1 MEIIA
6 FTLSLIC
13 VALNAYGHILTWPFM
28 IVSAA
33 AYAWVFQ
40 DAKLFGDAWLQGVF
54 IVLAIYAWKTWS
66 KSDQVA
72 QAAQTNSTQISS
84 FKRMPRSWF
93 LFGSFLWSGLFLVI
107 HYVLENH
114 TSSDVAL
121 MDAFLTSGSLLATY
135 MSAQKWLENWL
146 VWIFVNSLYIV
157 LYISK
162 DLHLTALLYG
172 LLIGLAVLGWLQ
184 WSKKIKLGELTQ

>member
-13 VALNAYGHILTWPFM
+13 VALNAYGHILTWPLM
-28 IVSAA
+28 IASSA

-54 IVLAIYAWKTWS
+54 ILLAIYAWKTWS
-66 KSDQVA
+66 KSNQVETP
-72 QAAQTNSTQISS
+72 QTSS
-84 FKRMPRSWF
+84 FRRMPRSWP
-93 LFGSFLWSGLFLVI
+93 LIASFCWSGLFLII
-107 HYVLENH
+107 HYFLVNH
-114 TSSDVAL
+114 TSSDVPL
-121 MDAFLTSGSLLATY
+121 IDAFLTSGSLLATY

-146 VWIFVNSLYIV
+146 LWIFVNTLYIA
-157 LYISK
+157 LYIYK

-172 LLIGLAVLGWLQ
+172 LFIVLAVFGWVQ
-184 WSKKIKLGELTQ
+184 WSKKIKQSAEAV

>member
-13 VALNAYGHILTWPFM
+13 VALNAYGHILTWPLM
-28 IVSAA
+28 IASSA

-54 IVLAIYAWKTWS
+54 ILLAIYAWKTWS
-66 KSDQVA
+66 KST
-72 QAAQTNSTQISS
+72 QTEEANNNSSSS
-84 FKRMPRSWF
+84 FKRMPRSWY
-93 LFGSFLWSGLFLVI
+93 LIGSLCWSGLFLII
-107 HYVLENH
+107 HYLLVNH
-114 TSSDVAL
+114 TSSDVPL
-121 MDAFLTSGSLLATY
+121 IDAFLTAGSLLATY

-146 VWIFVNSLYIV
+146 VWIFVNSFYIALY
-157 LYISK
+157 LYK

-172 LLIGLAVLGWLQ
+172 LFIVLAVLGWIQ
-184 WSKKIKLGELTQ
+184 WSKKIKLNKLTQ

>member
-13 VALNAYGHILTWPFM
+13 VALNAYGHILTWPLM
-28 IVSAA
+28 IASSA

-54 IVLAIYAWKTWS
+54 ILLAIYAWKTWS
-66 KSDQVA
+66 KST
-72 QAAQTNSTQISS
+72 QAEGASNSSSSS
-84 FKRMPRSWF
+84 FKKMPRSWP
-93 LFGSFLWSGLFLVI
+93 LIGSLCWSGLFLII
-107 HYVLENH
+107 HYLLVNH
-114 TSSDVAL
+114 TSSDVPL
-121 MDAFLTSGSLLATY
+121 IDAFLTAGSLLATY

-157 LYISK
+157 LYIYK

-172 LLIGLAVLGWLQ
+172 LLIVLAVLGWLQ
-184 WSKKIKLGELTQ
+184 WSKKIKLSKLT

>member
-13 VALNAYGHILTWPFM
+13 VALNAYGHILTWPLM
-28 IVSAA
+28 IASSA

-54 IVLAIYAWKTWS
+54 ILLAIYAWKTWS
-66 KSDQVA
+66 KST
-72 QAAQTNSTQISS
+72 QAEGASNSSSSS
-84 FKRMPRSWF
+84 FKKMPRSWP
-93 LFGSFLWSGLFLVI
+93 LIGSLCWSGLFLII
-107 HYVLENH
+107 HYLLVNH
-114 TSSDVAL
+114 TSSDVPL
-121 MDAFLTSGSLLATY
+121 IDAFLTAGSLLATY

-157 LYISK
+157 LYIYK

-172 LLIGLAVLGWLQ
+172 LLIVLAGLGWLQ
-184 WSKKIKLGELTQ
+184 WSKKIKQLEQGK

>member
-13 VALNAYGHILTWPFM
+13 VALNAYGHIFTWPLM
-28 IVSAA
+28 IASSA

-54 IVLAIYAWKTWS
+54 ILLAIYAWKTWS
-66 KSDQVA
+66 KSTQPEGA
-72 QAAQTNSTQISS
+72 NNSSSSS
-84 FKRMPRSWF
+84 FKKMPRSWP
-93 LFGSFLWSGLFLVI
+93 LIGSLCWSGLFLII
-107 HYVLENH
+107 HYLLVNH
-114 TSSDVAL
+114 TSSDVPL
-121 MDAFLTSGSLLATY
+121 IDAFLTAGSLLATY

-146 VWIFVNSLYIV
+146 VWIFVNSLYIA
-157 LYISK
+157 LYIYK

-172 LLIGLAVLGWLQ
+172 LLIVLAVLGWLQ
-184 WSKKIKLGELTQ
+184 WSKKIKQSEPTA

>member
-13 VALNAYGHILTWPFM
+13 VALNAYGHILTWPLM
-28 IVSAA
+28 IVSSA

-54 IVLAIYAWKTWS
+54 ILLAIYAWKMWS
-66 KSDQVA
+66 KSAQVSQTKSA
-72 QAAQTNSTQISS
+72 QLSS
-84 FKRMPRSWF
+84 FKRMPRSWW

-157 LYISK
+157 LYIYK

-172 LLIGLAVLGWLQ
+172 LLIVLAVLGWLQ

>member
-13 VALNAYGHILTWPFM
+13 VALNAYGHILTWPLM
-28 IVSAA
+28 IASSA

-54 IVLAIYAWKTWS
+54 ILLAIYAWKTWS
-66 KSDQVA
+66 KS
-72 QAAQTNSTQISS
+72 TQIEGANNSSSSS
-84 FKRMPRSWF
+84 FKRMPRSWP
-93 LFGSFLWSGLFLVI
+93 LIGSFSWSALFLTI
-107 HYVLENH
+107 HYLLVNH
-114 TSSDVAL
+114 TSSDVPL
-121 MDAFLTSGSLLATY
+121 IDAFLTAGSLLATY

-146 VWIFVNSLYIV
+146 LWIFVNSLYIA
-157 LYISK
+157 LYIYK

-172 LLIGLAVLGWLQ
+172 LFIVLAVLGWIQ
-184 WSKKIKLGELTQ
+184 WSKKIKLNKLTQ

>member
-1 MEIIA
+1 
-6 FTLSLIC
+6 
-13 VALNAYGHILTWPFM
+13 
-28 IVSAA
+28 
-33 AYAWVFQ
+33 
-40 DAKLFGDAWLQGVF
+40 
-54 IVLAIYAWKTWS
+54 
-66 KSDQVA
+66 
-72 QAAQTNSTQISS
+72 
-84 FKRMPRSWF
+84 MPRSWW

-172 LLIGLAVLGWLQ
+172 LLIVLAVLGWVQ
-184 WSKKIKLGELTQ
+184 WSKKIKQGGQTA

>member
-1 MEIIA
+1 MVIIA

-13 VALNAYGHILTWPFM
+13 VALNAYGHILTWPLM
-28 IVSAA
+28 IASSA

-54 IVLAIYAWKTWS
+54 ILLAIYAWKTWS
-66 KSDQVA
+66 KST
-72 QAAQTNSTQISS
+72 QAEGASNSSSSS
-84 FKRMPRSWF
+84 FKKMPRSWP
-93 LFGSFLWSGLFLVI
+93 LIGSLCWSGLFLII
-107 HYVLENH
+107 HYLLVNH
-114 TSSDVAL
+114 TSSDVPL
-121 MDAFLTSGSLLATY
+121 IDAFLTAGSLLATY

-157 LYISK
+157 LYIYK

-172 LLIGLAVLGWLQ
+172 FLIVLAGLGWLQ
-184 WSKKIKLGELTQ
+184 WSKKIKQLEQGI

>member
-13 VALNAYGHILTWPFM
+13 VALNAYGHILTWPLM
-28 IVSAA
+28 IVSSA

-54 IVLAIYAWKTWS
+54 ILLAIYAWKMWS
-66 KSDQVA
+66 KSA
-72 QAAQTNSTQISS
+72 QASQTKSAQLSS
-84 FKRMPRSWF
+84 FKRMPRSWW

-157 LYISK
+157 LYIYK

-172 LLIGLAVLGWLQ
+172 LLIVLAMLGWLQ

>member
-13 VALNAYGHILTWPFM
+13 VALNAYGHILTWPLM
-28 IVSAA
+28 IASSA

-54 IVLAIYAWKTWS
+54 ILLAIYAWKTWS
-66 KSDQVA
+66 QSS
-72 QAAQTNSTQISS
+72 QAAQTESAQTSS
-84 FKRMPRSWF
+84 FKRMPKSWP
-93 LFGSFLWSGLFLVI
+93 LIGSVCWSALFLII
-107 HYVLENH
+107 HYLLVNH
-114 TSSDVAL
+114 TSSDVPL
-121 MDAFLTSGSLLATY
+121 IDAFLTAGSLLATY

-146 VWIFVNSLYIV
+146 LWIFVNSIYIV
-157 LYISK
+157 LYIYK

-172 LLIGLAVLGWLQ
+172 LLIVLAILGWLQ
-184 WSKKIKLGELTQ
+184 WSKKIKLG

>member
-13 VALNAYGHILTWPFM
+13 VALNAYGHILTWPLM
-28 IVSAA
+28 IASSA

-54 IVLAIYAWKTWS
+54 ILLAIYAWKTWS
-66 KSDQVA
+66 KSDL
-72 QAAQTNSTQISS
+72 AAQTTQADSSPTSS
-84 FKRMPRSWF
+84 FKRMPRSWP
-93 LFGSFLWSGLFLVI
+93 LIASFCWSGLFLII
-107 HYVLENH
+107 HYLLVNH
-114 TSSDVAL
+114 TSSDVPL
-121 MDAFLTSGSLLATY
+121 IDAFLTSGSLLATY

-146 VWIFVNSLYIV
+146 LWIFVNILYIA
-157 LYISK
+157 LYIYK

-172 LLIGLAVLGWLQ
+172 LFIILAVFGWVQ
-184 WSKKIKLGELTQ
+184 WSKKIKLSKLTQ

>member
-13 VALNAYGHILTWPFM
+13 VALNAYGHILTWPLM
-28 IVSAA
+28 IASSA

-54 IVLAIYAWKTWS
+54 ILLAIYAWKIWS
-66 KSDQVA
+66 KST
-72 QAAQTNSTQISS
+72 QTEGANNSSSSS
-84 FKRMPRSWF
+84 FKRMPRSWY
-93 LFGSFLWSGLFLVI
+93 LIGSICWSALFLTI
-107 HYVLENH
+107 HYLLVNH
-114 TSSDVAL
+114 TSSDVPL
-121 MDAFLTSGSLLATY
+121 IDAFLTAGSLLATY

-146 VWIFVNSLYIV
+146 VWIFVNSFYIALYI
-157 LYISK
+157 YK

-172 LLIGLAVLGWLQ
+172 LFIVLAILGWVQ
-184 WSKKIKLGELTQ
+184 WSKKIKQSEPTA

>member
-13 VALNAYGHILTWPFM
+13 VALNAYGHILTWPLM
-28 IVSAA
+28 IVSSA

-54 IVLAIYAWKTWS
+54 ILLAIYAWKTWS
-66 KSDQVA
+66 KSDQA
-72 QAAQTNSTQISS
+72 ETPQTSS
-84 FKRMPRSWF
+84 FRRMPRRWP
-93 LFGSFLWSGLFLVI
+93 LIASFCWSGLFLII
-107 HYVLENH
+107 HYLLVNH
-114 TSSDVAL
+114 TSSDVPL
-121 MDAFLTSGSLLATY
+121 IDAFLTSGSLLATY

-157 LYISK
+157 LYIYK

-172 LLIGLAVLGWLQ
+172 LLIVLAGLGWLQ
-184 WSKKIKLGELTQ
+184 WSKKIKQLEQGI

>member
-13 VALNAYGHILTWPFM
+13 VALNAYGYIFTWPLM
-28 IVSAA
+28 IASSA

-54 IVLAIYAWKTWS
+54 ILLAIYAWKTWS
-66 KSDQVA
+66 KTTQPESA
-72 QAAQTNSTQISS
+72 NSSS
-84 FKRMPRSWF
+84 FKKMPRSWP
-93 LFGSFLWSGLFLVI
+93 LIGSLCWSGLFLII
-107 HYVLENH
+107 HYLLVNH
-114 TSSDVAL
+114 TSTDVPL
-121 MDAFLTSGSLLATY
+121 IDAFLTAGSLLATY

-146 VWIFVNSLYIV
+146 VWIFVNSLYIG
-157 LYISK
+157 LYIYK

-172 LLIGLAVLGWLQ
+172 LLIVLAVLGWLQ
-184 WSKKIKLGELTQ
+184 WSKKIKLSKLT

>member
-13 VALNAYGHILTWPFM
+13 VALNAYGHIWTWPLM
-28 IVSAA
+28 IASSAT
-33 AYAWVFQ
+33 YAWVFQ

-54 IVLAIYAWKTWS
+54 ILLAIYAWKTWS
-66 KSDQVA
+66 KSDEAA
-72 QAAQTNSTQISS
+72 QATQTDSAQTNS
-84 FKRMPRSWF
+84 FKRMPRSWP
-93 LFGSFLWSGLFLVI
+93 LIASFLWSGLFLII
-107 HYVLENH
+107 HYFLENH

-121 MDAFLTSGSLLATY
+121 MDAFLTAGSLLATY
-135 MSAQKWLENWL
+135 MSAQKWVENWL

-157 LYISK
+157 LYIYK

-172 LLIGLAVLGWLQ
+172 LLIVLAVLGWLQ
-184 WSKKIKLGELTQ
+184 WSKKIKQSQQAA

>member
-13 VALNAYGHILTWPFM
+13 VALNAYGHILTWPLM
-28 IVSAA
+28 IASSA

-54 IVLAIYAWKTWS
+54 ILLAIYAWKTWS
-66 KSDQVA
+66 KST
-72 QAAQTNSTQISS
+72 QAEGASNSSSSS
-84 FKRMPRSWF
+84 FKKMPRSWP
-93 LFGSFLWSGLFLVI
+93 LIGSLCWSGLFLII
-107 HYVLENH
+107 HYLLVNH
-114 TSSDVAL
+114 TSSDVPL
-121 MDAFLTSGSLLATY
+121 IDAFLTAGSLLATY

-157 LYISK
+157 LYIYK

-172 LLIGLAVLGWLQ
+172 FLIVLAGLGWLQ
-184 WSKKIKLGELTQ
+184 WSKKIKQLEQGI

>member
-13 VALNAYGHILTWPFM
+13 VALNAYGHILTWPLM
-28 IVSAA
+28 IASSA

-54 IVLAIYAWKTWS
+54 ILLAIYAWKTWS
-66 KSDQVA
+66 KST
-72 QAAQTNSTQISS
+72 QAEGASNSSSSS
-84 FKRMPRSWF
+84 FKKMPRSWP
-93 LFGSFLWSGLFLVI
+93 LIGSLCWSGLFLII
-107 HYVLENH
+107 HYLLVNH
-114 TSSDVAL
+114 TSSDVPL
-121 MDAFLTSGSLLATY
+121 IDAFLTAGSLLATY

-157 LYISK
+157 LYIYK

-172 LLIGLAVLGWLQ
+172 LLIVLAGLGWLQ
-184 WSKKIKLGELTQ
+184 WSKKIKQPEQGI

>member
-13 VALNAYGHILTWPFM
+13 VALNAYGHILTWPLM
-28 IVSAA
+28 IASSA

-54 IVLAIYAWKTWS
+54 ILLAIYAWKTWS
-66 KSDQVA
+66 KSDL
-72 QAAQTNSTQISS
+72 AAQTTQADSSPTSS
-84 FKRMPRSWF
+84 FKRMPRSWP
-93 LFGSFLWSGLFLVI
+93 LIASFCWSGLFLII
-107 HYVLENH
+107 HYLLVNH
-114 TSSDVAL
+114 TSSDVPL
-121 MDAFLTSGSLLATY
+121 IDAFLTSGSLLATY

-146 VWIFVNSLYIV
+146 LWIFVNILYIA
-157 LYISK
+157 LYIYK

-172 LLIGLAVLGWLQ
+172 LFIVLAVFGWVQ
-184 WSKKIKLGELTQ
+184 WSKKIKQSAQIS

>member
-13 VALNAYGHILTWPFM
+13 VALNAYGHILTWPLM
-28 IVSAA
+28 IASSA

-54 IVLAIYAWKTWS
+54 ILLAIYAWKTWS
-66 KSDQVA
+66 KST
-72 QAAQTNSTQISS
+72 QTEGANNSSSSS
-84 FKRMPRSWF
+84 FKRMPRSWY
-93 LFGSFLWSGLFLVI
+93 LIGSLCWSGLFLII
-107 HYVLENH
+107 HYLLVNH
-114 TSSDVAL
+114 TSSDVPL
-121 MDAFLTSGSLLATY
+121 IDAFLTAGSLLATY

-146 VWIFVNSLYIV
+146 VWIFVNSFYIALYI
-157 LYISK
+157 YK

-172 LLIGLAVLGWLQ
+172 LFIVLAVLGWIQ
-184 WSKKIKLGELTQ
+184 WSKKIKQSEQIA

>member
-13 VALNAYGHILTWPFM
+13 VALNAYGHILTWPLM
-28 IVSAA
+28 IASSA

-54 IVLAIYAWKTWS
+54 ILLAIYAWKTWL
-66 KSDQVA
+66 K
-72 QAAQTNSTQISS
+72 TTQLEIPNTSS
-84 FKRMPRSWF
+84 FRRMPRNWP
-93 LFGSFLWSGLFLVI
+93 LIGSICWSGLFLII
-107 HYVLENH
+107 HYLLVNH

-121 MDAFLTSGSLLATY
+121 IDAFLTAGSLLATY

-146 VWIFVNSLYIV
+146 VWIFVNSLYIA
-157 LYISK
+157 LYIYK
-162 DLHLTALLYG
+162 DLHLTAMLYG
-172 LLIGLAVLGWLQ
+172 LLIILAILGWVQ
-184 WSKKIKLGELTQ
+184 WSKKIKQSEQTA

>member
-13 VALNAYGHILTWPFM
+13 VALNAYGHILTWPLM
-28 IVSAA
+28 MASSA

-54 IVLAIYAWKTWS
+54 ILLAIYAWKTWS
-66 KSDQVA
+66 TSD
-72 QAAQTNSTQISS
+72 QAAQTQNAQISS
-84 FKRMPRSWF
+84 FKRMPRRW
-93 LFGSFLWSGLFLVI
+93 LLIGGLCWSALFLMI
-107 HYVLENH
+107 HYLLVNH
-114 TSSDVAL
+114 TSSDVPL
-121 MDAFLTSGSLLATY
+121 IDAFLTAGSLLATY

-157 LYISK
+157 LYIYK

-172 LLIGLAVLGWLQ
+172 LLIVLAGLGWVQ
-184 WSKKIKLGELTQ
+184 WSKKIKLSQLAQ

>member
-13 VALNAYGHILTWPFM
+13 VALNAYGHILTWPLM
-28 IVSAA
+28 IASSA

-54 IVLAIYAWKTWS
+54 ILLAIYAWKTWS
-66 KSDQVA
+66 KST
-72 QAAQTNSTQISS
+72 QTEGASNSSSSS
-84 FKRMPRSWF
+84 FKKMPRSWP
-93 LFGSFLWSGLFLVI
+93 LIGSLCWSGLFLII
-107 HYVLENH
+107 HYLLVNH
-114 TSSDVAL
+114 TSSDVPL
-121 MDAFLTSGSLLATY
+121 IDAFLTAGSLLATY

-157 LYISK
+157 LYIYK

-172 LLIGLAVLGWLQ
+172 LLIVLAGLGWLQ
-184 WSKKIKLGELTQ
+184 WSKKIKQLEQGV

>member
-13 VALNAYGHILTWPFM
+13 VALNAYGHILTWPLM
-28 IVSAA
+28 IASSA

-54 IVLAIYAWKTWS
+54 ILLAIYAWKTWS
-66 KSDQVA
+66 QSS
-72 QAAQTNSTQISS
+72 QAAQTESAQTSS
-84 FKRMPRSWF
+84 FKRMPKSWP
-93 LFGSFLWSGLFLVI
+93 LIGSVCWSALFLII
-107 HYVLENH
+107 HYLLVNH
-114 TSSDVAL
+114 TSSDVPVI
-121 MDAFLTSGSLLATY
+121 DAFLTAGSLLATY

-146 VWIFVNSLYIV
+146 LWIFVNSIYIV
-157 LYISK
+157 LYIYK

-172 LLIGLAVLGWLQ
+172 LLIVLAIIGWSQ
-184 WSKKIKLGELTQ
+184 WSKKIKLSKLT

>member
-13 VALNAYGHILTWPFM
+13 VALNAYGHILTWPLM
-28 IVSAA
+28 IASSA

-54 IVLAIYAWKTWS
+54 ILLAIYAWKTWS
-66 KSDQVA
+66 KST
-72 QAAQTNSTQISS
+72 QTEGTSNSSSSS
-84 FKRMPRSWF
+84 FKRMPRSWY
-93 LFGSFLWSGLFLVI
+93 LIGSLCWSGLFLII
-107 HYVLENH
+107 HYLLVNH
-114 TSSDVAL
+114 TSSDVPL
-121 MDAFLTSGSLLATY
+121 IDAFLTAGSLLATY

-146 VWIFVNSLYIV
+146 VWIFVNSFYIALYI
-157 LYISK
+157 YK

-172 LLIGLAVLGWLQ
+172 LFIVLAVLGWIQ
-184 WSKKIKLGELTQ
+184 WSKKIKLNKLTQ

>member
-13 VALNAYGHILTWPFM
+13 VALNAYGHILTWPLM
-28 IVSAA
+28 IASSA

-54 IVLAIYAWKTWS
+54 ILLAIYAWKTWS
-66 KSDQVA
+66 KS
-72 QAAQTNSTQISS
+72 AQTESANNSSSSS
-84 FKRMPRSWF
+84 FKKMPRSWP
-93 LFGSFLWSGLFLVI
+93 LIGSLCWSGLFLII
-107 HYVLENH
+107 HYLLVNH
-114 TSSDVAL
+114 TSSDVPL
-121 MDAFLTSGSLLATY
+121 IDAFLTAGSLLATY

-146 VWIFVNSLYIV
+146 VWIFINSLYIA
-157 LYISK
+157 LYIYK

-172 LLIGLAVLGWLQ
+172 LLIVLAVFGWLQ
-184 WSKKIKLGELTQ
+184 WSKKIKQLEQGV

>member
-13 VALNAYGHILTWPFM
+13 VALNAYGHILTWPLM
-28 IVSAA
+28 IASSV

-54 IVLAIYAWKTWS
+54 ILLAIYAWKTWS
-66 KSDQVA
+66 KSA
-72 QAAQTNSTQISS
+72 QAESSDNSSTSS
-84 FKRMPRSWF
+84 FRRMPRSWP
-93 LFGSFLWSGLFLVI
+93 LIGSFLWSGLFLII
-107 HYVLENH
+107 HYFLENH

-121 MDAFLTSGSLLATY
+121 MDAFLTAGSLLATY

-146 VWIFVNSLYIV
+146 LWIFVNSLYIV
-157 LYISK
+157 LYIYK

-172 LLIGLAVLGWLQ
+172 LLIILAGIGWVQ
-184 WSKKIKLGELTQ
+184 WSKKIKQRAQAA